1 MFLNIKSNQNAE
13 KITKIIPISKRQRKV
28 IGKTKRHTQIYIERE
43 KGRK

>member
-28 IGKTKRHTQIYIERE
+28 IGKMKRHTQIYI
-43 KGRK
+43 